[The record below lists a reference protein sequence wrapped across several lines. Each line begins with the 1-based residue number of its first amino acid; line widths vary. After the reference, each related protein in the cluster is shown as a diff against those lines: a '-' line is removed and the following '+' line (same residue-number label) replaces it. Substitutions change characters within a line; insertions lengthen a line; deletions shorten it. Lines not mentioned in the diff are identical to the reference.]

1 MHAAAALTCGEIMHD
16 LQYDLQLRQP
26 NQPRKKGFMCY
37 TVFKLALMVV
47 ITRVLSN

>member
-16 LQYDLQLRQP
+16 LQYDLHLRQP

-37 TVFKLALMVV
+37 TVKLMVV